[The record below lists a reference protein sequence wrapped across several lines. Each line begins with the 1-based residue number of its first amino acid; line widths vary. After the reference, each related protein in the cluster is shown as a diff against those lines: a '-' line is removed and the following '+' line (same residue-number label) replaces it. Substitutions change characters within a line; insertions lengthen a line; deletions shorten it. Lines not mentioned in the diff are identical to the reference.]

1 MKDLKNQRFGR
12 LTVIGDSIDYKN
24 TRGRTERKW
33 FCRCD
38 CGTEKYILERSLLY
52 GNTKSCGCA
61 SRENSRKANAHDLNG
76 KTFGELEAL
85 YIATDHPKDARG
97 GIWWHC
103 RCSCGNEIDVLGTLL
118 ATGRKTHC
126 GCKAD
131 PQYYSADI
139 AGQKVGRL
147 TALYPLNERD
157 AKGAVMWHCKCE
169 CGNEVDYSYNVLMY
183 SEIRSCGC
191 WKRERESKLGDLITR
206 VDGTSIDMIKSKKLP
221 ADNTSGVK
229 GVYFQKGKWIAKI
242 VFQQKQYY
250 LGKYDTIEKAAEAR
264 KEAEELLFDGATAHY
279 ARWKIKADADPEWA
293 INNPVEIIVSK
304 KSANELNVT
313 FLPVM
318 A

>member
-1 MKDLKNQRFGR
+1 MGFFI
-12 LTVIGDSIDYKN
+12 LTTLLTN
-24 TRGRTERKW
+24 T
-33 FCRCD
+33 
-38 CGTEKYILERSLLY
+38 
-52 GNTKSCGCA
+52 
-61 SRENSRKANAHDLNG
+61 
-76 KTFGELEAL
+76 
-85 YIATDHPKDARG
+85 TDHPKDARG

-139 AGQKVGRL
+139 AGQKIGRL

-157 AKGAVMWHCKCE
+157 GKGAVMWRCKCE
-169 CGNEVDYSYNVLMY
+169 CGNEVEYSYNVLMY

-242 VFQQKQYY
+242 VFQQKQYH
-250 LGKYDTIEKAAEAR
+250 LGRYDNIEEAAQAR
-264 KEAEELLFDGATAHY
+264 KEAEELLFDGAAAHY
-279 ARWKIKADADPEWA
+279 SRWKAKADVDPEWA
-293 INNPVEIIVSK
+293 SQNPVHILVSK
-304 KSANELNVT
+304 KSISELNVV
-313 FLPVM
+313 FLPIL
-318 A
+318 